1 MYEIPHPDKSGFGM
15 TLSVG
20 DKGGRSGDSPAI
32 FFFMINLISANRRF
46 FPSPQKIKCHS
57 EFIHRK

>member
-20 DKGGRSGDSPAI
+20 DKGGRSGDSQAAI
-32 FFFMINLISANRRF
+32 FFMINLISANRRF
-46 FPSPQKIKCHS
+46 FPSPQ
-57 EFIHRK
+57 